1 MTNPK
6 ISSESTFPA
15 FTRKEG
21 IKIHWLKWK
30 HYRPVHKKYD
40 SSKLKIFINE
50 KFQKNIQ
57 FFTCILPNNVAH
69 DITKE
74 FWKNSHFENARAD
87 SKFTSVR
94 NMLDLPLKYWFMKA
108 KVVFWMCYGPQK

>member
-74 FWKNSHFENARAD
+74 FWKNSHFENMTAVFFWAVKTD
-87 SKFTSVR
+87 FGK
-94 NMLDLPLKYWFMKA
+94 LPLK
-108 KVVFWMCYGPQK
+108 

>member
-6 ISSESTFPA
+6 ISSESMFPA

-40 SSKLKIFINE
+40 SIKII
-50 KFQKNIQ
+50 
-57 FFTCILPNNVAH
+57 FTCILPHYAAH

-74 FWKNSHFENARAD
+74 FWKNSHFENMTAGFLHA
-87 SKFTSVR
+87 S
-94 NMLDLPLKYWFMKA
+94 
-108 KVVFWMCYGPQK
+108 